1 MSHFWR
7 VFGYV
12 VCSIFLV
19 VTLILAPYTL
29 GISLIGTVV
38 FAVIIWAIKKS
49 GQVESM
55 QTDLKYIADRERR
68 LDKELAETERKLK
81 EKQEKLEATER
92 LEEKQ
97 KRLEDLKKADT
108 DLDTDTDKRPE
119 GEDKNESK

>member
-19 VTLILAPYTL
+19 ATLILAPFTL

-81 EKQEKLEATER
+81 EKQQKLEGTER
-92 LEEKQ
+92 IEEKQ
-97 KRLEDLKKADT
+97 KRLEDLKKKTET
-108 DLDTDTDKRPE
+108 DNE
-119 GEDKNESK
+119 EDNEA